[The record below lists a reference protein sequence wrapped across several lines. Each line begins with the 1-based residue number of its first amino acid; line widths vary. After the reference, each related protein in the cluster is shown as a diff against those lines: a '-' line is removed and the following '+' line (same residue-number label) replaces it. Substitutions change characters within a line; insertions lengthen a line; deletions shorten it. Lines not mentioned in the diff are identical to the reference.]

1 MDSSF
6 YTSCSV
12 LVLGC
17 NLYQDNMGTT
27 PVIDGYYSDY
37 TGCFAVSGGVITS
50 VNSCTSGVTSYQYLV
65 NASATNGFATQSPA
79 CSGNTIY
86 PIWSSVS
93 SISGITSGTT
103 LYSDVNL
110 TSVWV
115 GQTEWYGIGT
125 SYGGTP
131 LSGYQITNLG
141 VVTSIGTCTPSPT
154 LYTSNFCCSWA
165 CDDTIHV
172 PPGGSVT
179 YIDEFGA
186 TQTES
191 GLCGNIP
198 VSITYQSIVSTHGPT
213 GICT

>member
-17 NLYQDNMGTT
+17 HLYQDNLGTT

-79 CSGNTIY
+79 CTGNTTY

-93 SISGITSGTT
+93 NISDITSGTT
-103 LYSDVNL
+103 LYGDVNL
-110 TSVWV
+110 TSTWT
-115 GQTEWYGIGT
+115 GQAEWYGIGT
-125 SYGGTP
+125 SYGGAP
-131 LSGYQITNLG
+131 LSGYQITNSG
-141 VVTSIGTCTPSPT
+141 VVTSIGVCTVPIACIE
-154 LYTSNFCCSWA
+154 YTITTTASFGTTTTYLNCSGIEESQTIGGVGGFDATTFCA
-165 CDDTIHV
+165 QED
-172 PPGGSVT
+172 SVIIGVET
-179 YIDEFGA
+179 NLIINGV
-186 TQTES
+186 
-191 GLCGNIP
+191 CP
-198 VSITYQSIVSTHGPT
+198 
-213 GICT
+213 